1 MPIYEYRCTDCNCDF
16 ELRQGFDT
24 EPFSACP
31 KCQNTARRV
40 FRPAPIIFKG
50 SGFYV
55 TDYGSGSST
64 MSATKSGDTNETPK
78 TTPKAE
84 PAAASQSADKAS

>member
-1 MPIYEYRCTDCNCDF
+1 MPIYEYRCTTCDCDF
-16 ELRQGFDT
+16 EIRQGFDT
-24 EPFSACP
+24 EPFSVCP
-31 KCQNTARRV
+31 RCRNTARRI

-64 MSATKSGDTNETPK
+64 MARSKSEETKETE
-78 TTPKAE
+78 TKAE
-84 PAAASQSADKAS
+84 PASAAASKPAGE

>member
-1 MPIYEYRCTDCNCDF
+1 MPTYEYRCTSCDCSFDI
-16 ELRQGFDT
+16 RQGFDT
-24 EPFSACP
+24 EPFSVCP
-31 KCQNTARRV
+31 RCQNKARRI

-64 MSATKSGDTNETPK
+64 MAGSKSEETKETG
-78 TTPKAE
+78 TKAE
-84 PAAASQSADKAS
+84 PVSAAASKDE

>member
-1 MPIYEYRCTDCNCDF
+1 MPIYEYHCTTCDCNF
-16 ELRQGFDT
+16 EMRQGFDT
-24 EPFSACP
+24 EPLSVCP
-31 KCQNTARRV
+31 RCRNEARRI

-64 MSATKSGDTNETPK
+64 KVRNKNTEAE
-78 TTPKAE
+78 AE
-84 PAAASQSADKAS
+84 PVFAATSEV